1 MVRRSVEGP
10 QWQSFIA
17 VIFRAQSGAPL
28 TDGKKGLTTST
39 ADGALIERRGCNQR
53 QSATDHPAQK
63 PRANALKWENPANRR
78 VFR

>member
-17 VIFRAQSGAPL
+17 VTFRAQSGAPL
-28 TDGKKGLTTST
+28 TGGKKGLTTST
-39 ADGALIERRGCNQR
+39 ADGAFMERRGCNQR
-53 QSATDHPAQK
+53 QS
-63 PRANALKWENPANRR
+63 RANALKWENPANRR